1 VPHASAPRASLSFV
15 FWEEAPG
22 GVCCYYEPH
31 LDFVEASVRA
41 ALPPN
46 RRVDVVIAPCAC
58 VSLGAYPLVLA
69 TPDAVLRLLRLLRP
83 AALLPLRNDEVV
95 ESGAIAPAI
104 NTAGGVAAVR
114 AALAADA
121 ALAGAVRVVEAA
133 PPGQPLLLELPAAA

>member
-1 VPHASAPRASLSFV
+1 V

-41 ALPPN
+41 ALPPD
-46 RRVDVVIAPCAC
+46 RRPVDVVIAPCTC
-58 VSLGAYPLVLA
+58 VSLGSYPLVLA

-83 AALLPLRNDEVV
+83 ALLLPLRNDQVI
-95 ESGAIAPAI
+95 ESGAIAGGI
-104 NTAGGVAAVR
+104 NMAGDVAAVR

-121 ALAGAVRVVEAA
+121 ALAGVVRVVEAA
-133 PPGQPLLLELPAAA
+133 APGQPLELELPAAA